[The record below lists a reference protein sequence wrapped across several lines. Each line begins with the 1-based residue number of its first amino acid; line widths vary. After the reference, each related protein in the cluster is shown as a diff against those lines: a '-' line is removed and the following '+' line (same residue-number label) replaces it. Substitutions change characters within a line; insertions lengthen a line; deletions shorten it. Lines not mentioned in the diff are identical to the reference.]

1 MEKLTIALKLL
12 DHVYH
17 GCKKGTS
24 CIPHCV
30 NLRRHMAHASTC
42 KAKKCQKCRHIFWF
56 VRMHVKLSCE
66 YPWKCKVPGC
76 NSHEIVVEELVDM
89 GLCRSFLKTQF
100 A

>member
-1 MEKLTIALKLL
+1 
-12 DHVYH
+12 
-17 GCKKGTS
+17 
-24 CIPHCV
+24 
-30 NLRRHMAHASTC
+30 
-42 KAKKCQKCRHIFWF
+42 
-56 VRMHVKLSCE
+56 MHVKLSCE